1 MCEVI
6 LRCVKLVNSIYSVY
20 SINHFS
26 DIAQDLQSVVN
37 RLAPPIE
44 MYTPLMAEYLSGLPM
59 PWDMSIFETPVL
71 PDYQPIP
78 IRYNTLEN
86 SERYATPRDNYTDRR
101 SKQPKSFHSPV
112 AFEGLPVVGKLN
124 SVPEKIID
132 KNYMGASALWSLA
145 ALNGPEELRDVFEA
159 YKQVKA
165 FCTGKKYN
173 GLYNF
178 KEYQHP
184 FSFFR
189 GTLLH
194 KFLNPNNPKN
204 KFKKLT
210 KFIVNNDKS
219 LIDTSIGDYIVDKFK
234 LTKNS
239 IQTPIKDITYT
250 ESNKFYVN
258 AYKFTGKSTFGKLT
272 ARAMTRTPVIGLAVS
287 GGIEGIN
294 AMHEINKGKNPVKEI
309 GKAVVRWGSSAAL
322 TGVLGA
328 IGSTFGPIGTIV
340 GMGLGSIA
348 SAAIGNAIA

>member
-44 MYTPLMAEYLSGLPM
+44 MYTPLMAEYLSDLPM
-59 PWDMSIFETPVL
+59 SWDMSIFETPVL

-78 IRYNTLEN
+78 IIYNPPKTEH
-86 SERYATPRDNYTDRR
+86 YTTTRDNRTD
-101 SKQPKSFHSPV
+101 SHSTQAKTFHSPV

-219 LIDTSIGDYIVDKFK
+219 LIETKLGHNFLQKAKISMTTIDTS
-234 LTKNS
+234 
-239 IQTPIKDITYT
+239 IKDITYT
-250 ESNKFYVN
+250 DMNKAFVN

-328 IGSTFGPIGTIV
+328 IGSTFGPVGTII